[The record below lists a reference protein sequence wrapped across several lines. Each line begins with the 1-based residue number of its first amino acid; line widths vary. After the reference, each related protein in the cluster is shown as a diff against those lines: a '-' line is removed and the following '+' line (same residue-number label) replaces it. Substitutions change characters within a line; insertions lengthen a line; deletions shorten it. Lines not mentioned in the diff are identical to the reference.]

1 MDINPDRS
9 KHFIEKH
16 NLDVKKCDIENERIP
31 FENDWFDFIIFNEI
45 FEHLRINPI
54 YTLKEVNRVLKPS
67 KIMMLTTPNL
77 YSLINIVSFF
87 LGKNINDAYEE
98 FEKIHSLGHAGHI
111 REYSSKEVKR
121 FLIDT
126 GLK

>member
-1 MDINPDRS
+1 
-9 KHFIEKH
+9 
-16 NLDVKKCDIENERIP
+16 
-31 FENDWFDFIIFNEI
+31 
-45 FEHLRINPI
+45 
-54 YTLKEVNRVLKPS
+54 
-67 KIMMLTTPNL
+67 MMLTTPNL